1 MGLISLQG
9 KTALV
14 TGAARRLGRAITQA
28 LAAEGASVVLHYR
41 DSEAEAEALRQEL
54 AAAGTQA
61 WTIQADLTDAAELE
75 ALVPRAMELAG
86 GVDLLVNNASA
97 FPPGTLEDLTLDSLT
112 QNLAINAW
120 APFVLSRAL
129 HGSAARGSIVNLVDS
144 HAVGYDWGHVGYLL
158 SKQAL
163 ASLTRMMAL
172 AFAPAFTVNAVAPGL
187 ILPPEGQDES
197 YFAALIRN
205 VPLRKHGDAEDIAAG
220 VVFLLRS
227 DFITG
232 ATLFVDGGWHLKQT

>member
-1 MGLISLQG
+1 MGLTSLEG

-14 TGAARRLGRAITQA
+14 TGAARRLGRGIAQA
-28 LAAEGASVVLHYR
+28 LAAEGAAVVLHYR
-41 DSEAEAEALRQEL
+41 DSEAEAEALRAEV
-54 AAAGTQA
+54 AATGGQA
-61 WTIQADLTDAAELE
+61 WTLQADLTDAAELE
-75 ALVPRAMELAG
+75 ALVPRAIELAG
-86 GVDLLVNNASA
+86 GLDLLVNNASA
-97 FPPGTLEDLTLDSLT
+97 FPPGTLDDLTLETLM

-120 APFVLSRAL
+120 APFALSRAL
-129 HGSAARGSIVNLVDS
+129 HRSAARGSIVNLVDS

-163 ASLTRMMAL
+163 ASLTRMMAVEY
-172 AFAPAFTVNAVAPGL
+172 APGFTVNAVAPGL

-197 YFAALIRN
+197 YLQALAGS
-205 VPLRKHGDAEDIAAG
+205 VPLRRWGDVEDIAAA